1 MHPFP
6 SADPIPLPA
15 PLWLFKLLNV
25 VTLGLH
31 FVALEILIG
40 GLLIVA
46 ALNYFGTRQ
55 GASLQLNHSA
65 HIMARR
71 LPIVM
76 TYVINLGVPPLL
88 FTQVMYGQ
96 AIYTSS
102 VLIGIWW
109 ISVIGLLTLA
119 YWLLYKVSE
128 KTETHQSAWGM
139 AIASWLLIGLIARI
153 YSANFTLMLRPEDW
167 QSLYANSAFGATLP
181 TNDPTTT
188 PRWLMM
194 LAGGFGV
201 AGIWMIWL
209 STMSKASEEVGAFLQ
224 ASGGKIAAGGFLI
237 QIAAGY
243 WVFLSQPDAVK
254 EQLTTQVFY
263 LAAGYGWILLTLGLV
278 SLSILAIIRKPSLV
292 ISWAGAV
299 VVLLALLSMVVYR
312 DGIRDIT
319 LLLKGF
325 DVWDRNIVTNWSVV
339 GIFLVLF
346 VVGLGVIGWLVSV
359 VLRSKEESELRL
371 NPAFATE
378 SKKELTK

>member
-1 MHPFP
+1 MYPFP

-15 PLWLFKLLNV
+15 PVWLFKLLNV

-46 ALNYFGTRQ
+46 ILNYFGTRQ

-96 AIYTSS
+96 ALYTSS

-109 ISVIGLLTLA
+109 ISVVGLLTLA
-119 YWLLYKVSE
+119 YWLLYKVVE
-128 KTETHQSAWGM
+128 QTESHQSAWVM
-139 AIASWLLIGLIARI
+139 AIGSWLLIGLIARI
-153 YSANFTLMLRPEDW
+153 YSTNFTLMLRPEDW
-167 QSLYANSAFGATLP
+167 QSLYENSAFGAVLP

-194 LAGGFGV
+194 LIGGFGV

-209 STMSKASEEVGAFLQ
+209 ATTSKATEAVGAFLQ
-224 ASGGKIAAGGFLI
+224 SLGGKIAAGAFAVQL
-237 QIAAGY
+237 AAGY

-254 EQLTTQVFY
+254 EQLTTQGLY
-263 LAAGYGWILLTLGLV
+263 IISGYGWIALTVALIA
-278 SLSILAIIRKPSLV
+278 LSILAIAKKPSLLV
-292 ISWAGAV
+292 SWSGAV
-299 VVLLALLSMVVYR
+299 VVLLSMLLMVTYR

-319 LLLKGF
+319 LLSKGF

-346 VVGLGVIGWLVSV
+346 VVGLGVVGWLLSV
-359 VLRSKEESELRL
+359 VMRSREEQDLKL
-371 NPAFATE
+371 NSSFATE
-378 SKKELTK
+378 VKKELSK